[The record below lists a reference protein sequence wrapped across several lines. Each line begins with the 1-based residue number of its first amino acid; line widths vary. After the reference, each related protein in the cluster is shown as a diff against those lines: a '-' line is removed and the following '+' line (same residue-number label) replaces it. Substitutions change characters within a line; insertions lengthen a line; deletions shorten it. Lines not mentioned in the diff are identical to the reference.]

1 MKNTIAES
9 IRKMVLRGRKPVT
22 PETLTPPPPMPEARA
37 AETLSRFAEI
47 LDRLEAS
54 RRAMDRAHD
63 SVIEAGKL
71 DLAELVATGQ
81 PLPKLGTLRAG
92 AEDSS
97 VEVAATKAAADAMA
111 ADAGA
116 AISRLRD
123 VAAERLDLLELALRT
138 ETTLPAW
145 LDRSTAESAIR
156 SMPQWQEIANFR
168 HRLTV
173 AHRPRIP
180 VVLAG
185 PAKVRLP
192 DWRVAPM
199 APSDK
204 ARGPL
209 GSRDS
214 WSPAGIA
221 DQCRAFLS
229 TVAEIKTKATSKPE
243 QEAAGAAL

>member
-9 IRKMVLRGRKPVT
+9 IRNVVLRGRKPVT
-22 PETLTPPPPMPEARA
+22 PEPPTPPTTMPEAKA
-37 AETLSRFAEI
+37 TDTLVRFAEI

-63 SVIEAGKL
+63 SVIEAGRL
-71 DLAELVATGQ
+71 DLGELVATGQ

-111 ADAGA
+111 ADACA
-116 AISRLRD
+116 AISRLCD
-123 VAAERLDLLELALRT
+123 VSDERLELLDLALRT
-138 ETTLPAW
+138 KTTLPAW

-180 VVLAG
+180 AVLAG
-185 PAKVRLP
+185 PGKVRLP

-209 GSRDS
+209 APKDS
-214 WSPAGIA
+214 WSPAGLA
-221 DQCRAFLS
+221 DQCRVFLS